1 MAGLWL
7 VSQDDAIAHS
17 GVSGPTVGRRGYR
30 TVLMALA
37 ALAAVCTVVAMTGL
51 VRGASE
57 RILAAVTDMGA
68 NRITVL
74 GTAGLE
80 M

>member
-1 MAGLWL
+1 
-7 VSQDDAIAHS
+7 
-17 GVSGPTVGRRGYR
+17 
-30 TVLMALA
+30 MALA